1 MGIFSFTHGLI
12 SKHSRT
18 LNFKKASAKTE
29 EHMNK
34 QEYTKKEK

>member
-1 MGIFSFTHGLI
+1 MGIFSFTHGPI

-29 EHMNK
+29 EQMNK
-34 QEYTKKEK
+34 KEYTKKEK